1 MDCCIKISQA
11 PFMAQSK
18 SISQRDT
25 ISLAKQGEPQ
35 LLETFLNYKLNPQ
48 GIVARVRKKERHLL
62 VLLEGKKS
70 SPDEQEMIK
79 LLRQIANKLDPNQ
92 IEKIRVCGQQ
102 KGDDVPNW
110 LQVIETRH
118 SMVAQSDLKGW
129 LDSIKITPSVFSTA
143 ETTPP
148 EQQIGQR
155 FLRFH
160 LGTEDTAL
168 LSVNAVKEVL
178 SVSGDKILP
187 VPDVSPSVLGLHNWR
202 GEMLWVVD
210 LNDLLGFASLWEI
223 ENIVANINVIV
234 LQVDQQEIGIAVRQ
248 VETIEQHDWQKLQ
261 PPEGL
266 FPPHILSYA
275 KGYLTAANSIILD
288 AAALVKAFHKN

>member
-25 ISLAKQGEPQ
+25 ITLAKQGEPQ

-48 GIVARVRKKERHLL
+48 GISARVRKKERHLL
-62 VLLEGKKS
+62 ILLEGTKN
-70 SPDEQEMIK
+70 SPDEEEMIK
-79 LLRQIANKLDPNQ
+79 LLRQIASKLDPKTV
-92 IEKIRVCGQQ
+92 EKIRVCGQQ

-110 LQVIETRH
+110 LRVIDLNR
-118 SMVAQSDLKGW
+118 SIVAQGDLKGW
-129 LDSIKITPSVFSTA
+129 LDSIKITPSLLST
-143 ETTPP
+143 EDVIPP

-160 LGTEDTAL
+160 LGSEDTAL
-168 LSVNAVKEVL
+168 LPVNAVKEVL

-223 ENIVANINVIV
+223 QNIVANINVIV
-234 LQVDQQEIGIAVRQ
+234 LQVEQQEIGIAVRQ

-275 KGYLTAANSIILD
+275 QGYLTEASSIILD